1 MSVAIDITQRPGLAY
16 QHAFDWLAV
25 RLHSAQGPVAYAIG
39 GDWHLAEMAS
49 RLPAVPTFGSN
60 AVSMTPV
67 SVALGLASIPTAEL
81 TGESWAA
88 VGLVEPERIEQTLLD
103 SIPPGGRLYVVAGGR
118 LARFLAE
125 RKAQDGHRSMTAIE
139 VVAEA
144 RAAGFRVVERL
155 GIHPPAAILEHYAG
169 AAAMAFGRR
178 DARDRRHF
186 AMRRSMV
193 TGGRAAGLSALVC
206 LAMERAQ

>member
-1 MSVAIDITQRPGLAY
+1 MSVVIDVTRRPGLAY

-25 RLHSAQGPVAYAIG
+25 HLHSTDGPAAYAIG
-39 GDWHLAEMAS
+39 AEWHLAEMAS

-60 AVSMTPV
+60 AASLAPV
-67 SVALGLASIPTAEL
+67 SVALRLASIPLAEL
-81 TGESWAA
+81 AGERWAA
-88 VGLVEPERIEQTLLD
+88 VGLVEPERIERTLLD
-103 SIPPGGRLYVVAGGR
+103 SISPGGRLYVIAGGR

-139 VVAEA
+139 VVAEV

-155 GIHPPAAILEHYAG
+155 GIHPPAAIFEHYAG
-169 AAAMAFGRR
+169 MTAMAFGRR

-193 TGGRAAGLSALVC
+193 TGGRAAALSALVC
-206 LAMERAQ
+206 LAMERVQ